1 MNLRDLIFSS
11 QNRVGQEAYFEGVS
25 LTNRTNQ
32 HILIWPKT
40 CNIASNK
47 LPLSV
52 DLEPAVKPR
61 TSLTP
66 IFFIIIMSAILM
78 MPACSPMPSAGA
90 SVPVYT
96 GGDHTQA
103 QSPANSIPES
113 AVDIP
118 DIPASN
124 DSATPDGMVAFEG
137 KVFVALTVPKTGR
150 WQQAGWRVGD
160 QPVNTDIQQ
169 APLDCSLNPH
179 SGVQDQWVGGCQGYV
194 LIPQDG
200 AEHIAV
206 MVIKP
211 DGSSTM
217 VQIAPPPGS
226 STP

>member
-1 MNLRDLIFSS
+1 MSILLLI
-11 QNRVGQEAYFEGVS
+11 
-25 LTNRTNQ
+25 
-32 HILIWPKT
+32 
-40 CNIASNK
+40 
-47 LPLSV
+47 
-52 DLEPAVKPR
+52 
-61 TSLTP
+61 
-66 IFFIIIMSAILM
+66 SACA
-78 MPACSPMPSAGA
+78 PVPGTGA
-90 SVPVYT
+90 SAPVNL
-96 GGDHTQA
+96 GGDDAQV

-113 AVDIP
+113 VVDIP

-137 KVFVALTVPKTGR
+137 RVFVALTTPAAGR

-217 VQIAPPPGS
+217 VQIAPPPSG